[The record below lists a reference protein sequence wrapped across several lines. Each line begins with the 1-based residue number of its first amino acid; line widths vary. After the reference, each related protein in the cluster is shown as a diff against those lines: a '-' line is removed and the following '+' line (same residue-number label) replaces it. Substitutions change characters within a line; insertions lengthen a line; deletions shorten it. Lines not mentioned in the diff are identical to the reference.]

1 MLIRPLWEFFW
12 GTWYTASVPDLH
24 DGSIDSFA
32 FGVKNLKIWPFLFF
46 CHFRD
51 ILDTYQSSQKFTWPF
66 SMTALVRSLSS
77 SSGASV
83 WFFGAN
89 GCAQF
94 FWWHKIYTL
103 TSKKGPSMSFVVY
116 SPQLDRPYFDGL
128 FLGCCGFDAVDI
140 SCKFFAHIIIGEGM
154 RSICKISNIVSPQC
168 FLQNVMS
175 LLYTVLFI
183 F

>member
-1 MLIRPLWEFFW
+1 MLILPLWKFFL

-46 CHFRD
+46 LPLSWHFGHLPKQPEIHLAFQYD
-51 ILDTYQSSQKFTWPF
+51 CLGPIFEF
-66 SMTALVRSLSS
+66 F
-77 SSGASV
+77 V
-83 WFFGAN
+83 WGKCVVFRGKRLCTIFLM
-89 GCAQF
+89 AQNL
-94 FWWHKIYTL
+94 YTNL
-103 TSKKGPSMSFVVY
+103 KKGPSMSFVVY

-154 RSICKISNIVSPQC
+154 RSICKISNIVSPQY

>member
-1 MLIRPLWEFFW
+1 MAPSIPLHL
-12 GTWYTASVPDLH
+12 ASRTLKYDL
-24 DGSIDSFA
+24 FC
-32 FGVKNLKIWPFLFF
+32 FF

-83 WFFGAN
+83 WFFGAY
-89 GCAQF
+89 GCAQI
-94 FWWHKIYTL
+94 FWWRKIYTP

-128 FLGCCGFDAVDI
+128 FLGCCRFDAVDI
-140 SCKFFAHIIIGEGM
+140 SCKFFAHIIIGAQCAYSVNPVWLF
-154 RSICKISNIVSPQC
+154 RRPQ
-168 FLQNVMS
+168 FDFRNK
-175 LLYTVLFI
+175 FE
-183 F
+183 